1 MSCSNNLVNNSGQTF
16 KTRITECDDPLVT
29 IDASNFTEALYRI
42 FAADNTTVLV
52 TASLT
57 GGEIVVEADVDEAG
71 NPINVFRTTLVKS
84 IMIDTIIPAS
94 QYTHSFKVTN
104 SAGLELPPVFQNT
117 VTVVRSND

>member
-1 MSCSNNLVNNSGQTF
+1 MSCSNNLTNNSAQTF
-16 KTRITECDDPLVT
+16 KTRITECDDDTVT

-71 NPINVFRTTLVKS
+71 DPINVFRTTLVKADMLDS
-84 IMIDTIIPAS
+84 IVPEG

-104 SAGLELPPVFQNT
+104 TAGLELPPIFQNT
-117 VTVVRSND
+117 VTIVRSND